1 MIEVTLDVTLT
12 LTGPVF
18 SGASAAG
25 AFGLDLPFARYAD
38 HFYLPGAQ
46 VKGRLREALKILV
59 PYLSGFDANDL
70 NAWFGP
76 EIPLDLDNFDLP
88 KRGKIVFDDF
98 VASAPGGDG
107 TQIRISMDNQR
118 GAVKKGQY
126 VVIES
131 PFSPGEEIEFRG
143 ALHFF
148 CDDPDRSRMKETL
161 EAGLRWI
168 PSLGGQKS
176 VGFGLISAEDI
187 KESEKDVPKT
197 VDMFDPCDALD
208 LKIYINAP
216 FCVAKPRMDE
226 NLFRSESIIS
236 GAVLKGTA
244 ANTLNQMV
252 GRNLGRQIDDTLLA
266 PWKEIGANFSKIRFS
281 HAFPTPEGQDIR
293 PQHYPLSIVRA
304 KGETYDAALCSG
316 PALISGEAP
325 MFSIDWKSFDYN
337 AVEQELCGV
346 FSPPTTL
353 RVRTAIDEETRR
365 AEEKKL
371 FAYEMI
377 DPRHCVWHSRVDL
390 TEIPES
396 VRGKVRSQLETLLDF
411 GLRYL
416 GKTKA
421 DAEVKTSQAQ
431 PFKVPDLIDG
441 KYWIVTLQT
450 PALVLEPVQDLNRAF
465 VDETILLK
473 KYHAFW
479 QAISG
484 NTLKLTRFFAQQKLL
499 GGYLHYRYQNGK
511 PYNPFLVTMER
522 SVFVLVPED
531 GKEAEAEAFLG
542 KAISRGLPLPE
553 WAKEMYGA
561 DWNTCPFIP
570 ENGYGEIAVNMACH
584 KSKAIPNEILEEI

>member
-25 AFGLDLPFARYAD
+25 AFGIDLPFARYAD
-38 HFYLPGAQ
+38 HFYLPGTQ
-46 VKGRLREALKILV
+46 VKGRLRESLKVIG
-59 PYLSGFDANDL
+59 PYLPSFDANDL
-70 NAWFGP
+70 MAWFGP
-76 EIPLDLDNFDLP
+76 EIPVDLDNFNLP
-88 KRGKIVFDDF
+88 ERGQIVFDDF
-98 VASAPGGDG
+98 VASSPGGDG

-131 PFSPGEEIEFRG
+131 PFSPGEDIEFRG

-148 CDDPDRSRMKETL
+148 CDDTDRGRMKEAI
-161 EAGLRWI
+161 EAGLHWI

-176 VGFGLISAEDI
+176 VGFGLISAI
-187 KESEKDVPKT
+187 KISESVKNIPVT
-197 VDMFDPCDALD
+197 VAVSDPCGALD
-208 LKIYINAP
+208 LKIYLNDP

-244 ANTLNQMV
+244 ANTLNQIV
-252 GRNLGRQIDDTLLA
+252 GRNLGTPIDDTLPA
-266 PWKEIGANFSKIRFS
+266 PWKEIGVHFSKIRFS
-281 HAFPTPEGQDIR
+281 HAFPTPKGQQLR
-293 PQHYPLSIVRA
+293 PKHYPLSVVRA
-304 KGETYDAALCSG
+304 NGETYDVALCSG
-316 PALISGEAP
+316 PAMIDGTAP
-325 MFSIDWKSFDYN
+325 KFSIDWKPDDYE

-353 RVRTAIDEETRR
+353 RVRTAIDAETRR
-365 AEEKKL
+365 AEEKRL

-377 DPRHCVWHSRVDL
+377 DPRRCMWHSRADL

-396 VRGKVRSQLETLLDF
+396 VRGKVRSQLETLLAF
-411 GLRYL
+411 GLKYL

-421 DAEVKTSQAQ
+421 NAVVEISESP
-431 PFKVPDLIDG
+431 PFTVPDLIDG

-450 PALVLEPVQDLNRAF
+450 PALMAAPDQGLNRAF
-465 VDETILLK
+465 VDETILLN
-473 KYHAFW
+473 KYNAYW
-479 QAISG
+479 QEISK
-484 NTLKLTRFFAQQKLL
+484 NTLKLKRFFAQQKLL
-499 GGYLHYRYQNGK
+499 GGYLHYRFQNGK

-522 SVFVLVPED
+522 SVFILEPED
-531 GKEAEAEAFLG
+531 GGEENGKTFLE

-553 WAKEMYGA
+553 WAKGKYGS

-570 ENGYGEIAVNMACH
+570 ENGYGEIAVNMDCH
-584 KSKAIPNEILEEI
+584 RSKAVPDDILEEI